1 MTREEETIH
10 TGQGEPRGYTVV
22 LESALPVPHEAV
34 RLHLLHLPQN
44 KRLTPRRQP
53 LPCGMVV
60 LVTKNLLARISDTPL
75 WPHLKVRACIHI
87 SDQHCLAEVCG
98 GGLGTSTPTPNPQV
112 SAGQRCYYLVFV
124 F

>member
-75 WPHLKVRACIHI
+75 WPHLEVRACIHI
-87 SDQHCLAEVCG
+87 SDQHCLHKSVEEA
-98 GGLGTSTPTPNPQV
+98 
-112 SAGQRCYYLVFV
+112 
-124 F
+124 